1 LSPSRGTPDVPATAV
16 LIANRG
22 EIAIRIAHACAALGL
37 RCTVVYS
44 QDDAQSLHVRRGDQ
58 AYPLPGRGAPAYL
71 DAQALIQAALESGC
85 QAVHPGY
92 GFLSES
98 AAFASACADA
108 GLIFIGPSPAVLAL
122 FGDKVQARA
131 AARHQGVPILAGSGG
146 AATRE
151 AIHGLFAQLRSTSE
165 NDRGLAPPQ
174 TCALMIKA
182 VAGGGGRG
190 MRIVSHA
197 DQIDEAYAL
206 CEAEALAAFGRGD
219 LYAEELLDDA
229 RHIEIQ
235 ILGDGTGAVSQFG
248 ERECSLQRR
257 HQKLIEIAPSP
268 SLPAHVRQQMIEGA
282 VRMASDAQLKGL
294 ATFEFLLDRED
305 PQRFV
310 FIEANA
316 RLQVEH
322 PVTEAVYGV
331 DLVQAQIRVA
341 LGESLG
347 DLGLTQA
354 AIGAPRGLAI
364 QMRVNLESLQADGQV
379 RASQGTITAY
389 DMPCGP
395 GVRVDGFG
403 TVGYTTSLAF
413 DALLAKIIVHCPS
426 AQDASAHCASA
437 HFEQAMRSAS
447 RALDQTVI
455 AGIATNLPVLRAIL
469 QHPQVIANDISTR
482 WIDQNAVA
490 LLTQAQGLPGADPQ
504 SETPTQA
511 AEHPILAGTIA
522 LRSPTAG
529 TLISLELERGERV
542 RAGQTLAVIEAMKMQ
557 HVLSSPASG
566 VVRRIDA
573 ASGQMLR
580 LDQPILL
587 LEPDAADAT
596 VRETSAPIDPDRIRP
611 DLAAA
616 LARHALTLDPAR
628 PDAIARRHA
637 SGGRSARENIE
648 DLVDPDS
655 FIEYGA
661 LAMAAQRSRHAV
673 EHLQRTTPADGL
685 VAGIATV
692 NRLHFAAQHAAQHA
706 SQHRSRE
713 ADPADDARSAE
724 ITRTVVMAYDYTVLA
739 GTQGAFNHQKK
750 DRLLKLAAELRLP
763 VVLFAE
769 GGGGRPGDTDQALV
783 SVAGLNLPT
792 FKAFARLSGQV
803 PLIGVV
809 HGRCFAGNAALLG
822 CCDVII
828 ATRASNIGMG
838 GPAMIEGGGLGVFR
852 PEDVGP
858 VAVQWPN
865 GVLDCLVEDEREA
878 VATAKQALS
887 YFQGRT
893 SGWTCA
899 DQRTLREAVPENR
912 LRAYE
917 VRRVLETLA
926 DTGSVLELRRGFG
939 AGIITALVRI
949 EGRAV
954 GMIANNPMHL
964 GGAIDADAA
973 DKAARF
979 VRMCAAHGLALVSLC
994 DTPGFMVGPEAERT
1008 AQVRRMAQLFIEC
1021 AALKRPP
1028 LVVVLRKGYGLG
1040 AMAMAGGDFG
1050 DTGFTIAW
1058 PSGEFGGMGI
1068 EGAVR
1073 LAYRKELGAITDPVY
1088 RQAEFDRR
1096 VAELYAHGQA
1106 LNMAAMLEIDAV
1118 IDPAQTR
1125 RWIIRGLES
1134 MA

>member
-1 LSPSRGTPDVPATAV
+1 MPATAV

-44 QDDAQSLHVRRGDQ
+44 QDDAQSQHVRRGDR
-58 AYPLPGRGAPAYL
+58 AYSLPGRGAPAYL

-98 AAFASACADA
+98 AAFASACAHA

-131 AARHQGVPILAGSGG
+131 AATLDGVPVLAGTAGT
-146 AATRE
+146 ATRQ
-151 AIHGLFAQLRSTSE
+151 AIHGLFEQLRSTSVH
-165 NDRGLAPPQ
+165 DRGPAPLQ
-174 TCALMIKA
+174 TRALMIKA

-190 MRIVSHA
+190 MRIVSRA

-257 HQKLIEIAPSP
+257 QQKLIEIAPSP
-268 SLPAHVRQQMIEGA
+268 SLPADVRQQMIEGA
-282 VRMASDAQLKGL
+282 VRMASRAKLKGL

-341 LGESLG
+341 LGQSLG

-354 AIGAPRGLAI
+354 AIGAPRGVAI

-389 DMPCGP
+389 DMPSGP

-426 AQDASAHCASA
+426 AHDVSAQCASA

-455 AGIATNLPVLRAIL
+455 AGITTNLPVLRAIL
-469 QHPQVIANDISTR
+469 RHPRVIANDISTR

-490 LLTQAQGLPGADPQ
+490 LLTQAQGLIGMDAQ
-504 SETPTQA
+504 SETPTQP
-511 AEHPILAGTIA
+511 AEYPILAGTIA

-529 TLISLELERGERV
+529 TLIALDLEPGERV
-542 RAGQTLAVIEAMKMQ
+542 HAGQTLAVIEAMKMQ
-557 HVLSSPASG
+557 HVVSSPASG
-566 VVRRIDA
+566 VVRRLDA
-573 ASGQMLR
+573 ASGQMLSQ
-580 LDQPILL
+580 DQPILL

-596 VRETSAPIDPDRIRP
+596 VRETPAPIDPDRIRP

-616 LARHALTLDPAR
+616 LARHALTLDHAR

-637 SGGRSARENIE
+637 SLGRSARENIE

-661 LAMAAQRSRHAV
+661 LAIAAQRSRHAV
-673 EHLQRTTPADGL
+673 EQLQRTTPADGL

-692 NRLHFAAQHAAQHA
+692 NRLQFAAHHASQHA
-706 SQHRSRE
+706 SQHAPRHAARE
-713 ADPADDARSAE
+713 ADPADDGRSAE

-865 GVLDCLVEDEREA
+865 GVIDCLVDDEREA

-887 YFQGRT
+887 NFQGRT
-893 SGWTCA
+893 SGRACA

-964 GGAIDADAA
+964 GGAIDAEAA

-1050 DTGFTIAW
+1050 DTAFTIAW

-1073 LAYRKELGAITDPVY
+1073 LAYRKELAAIIDPVSQ
-1088 RQAEFDRR
+1088 QAEFDRR

-1125 RWIIRGLES
+1125 RWIIRGLET

>member
-1 LSPSRGTPDVPATAV
+1 MPATAV

-98 AAFASACADA
+98 AAFASACAHA

-122 FGDKVQARA
+122 YGDKVQARA
-131 AARHQGVPILAGSGG
+131 AADLARVPILAGTTG
-146 AATRE
+146 AATRQ
-151 AIHGLFAQLRSTSE
+151 AIHGLFEQLRSTNE
-165 NDRGLAPPQ
+165 NDRGLAPVQ
-174 TCALMIKA
+174 TRALMIKA

-190 MRIVSHA
+190 LRIVSDA
-197 DQIDEAYAL
+197 DQIDEAFAL

-235 ILGDGTGAVSQFG
+235 ILGDGTGAVSHFG

-268 SLPAHVRQQMIEGA
+268 SLPAVVRQQMIEGA
-282 VRMASDAQLKGL
+282 VRMASHAQLKGL

-354 AIGAPRGLAI
+354 AIAAPRGVAI
-364 QMRVNLESLQADGQV
+364 QMRVNLESLQAGGQV

-389 DMPCGP
+389 DLPCGP

-426 AQDASAHCASA
+426 T
-437 HFEQAMRSAS
+437 HFAQAMRSAS

-455 AGIATNLPVLRAIL
+455 AGITTNLPLLRAIL
-469 QHPQVIANDISTR
+469 RHPRVIANDISTR
-482 WIDQNAVA
+482 WIDQNTVA
-490 LLTQAQGLPGADPQ
+490 LLTESQDLPRTDPQ
-504 SETPTQA
+504 SETPAQP

-529 TLISLELERGERV
+529 TLISLDLERGERV
-542 RAGQTLAVIEAMKMQ
+542 HKGQTLAVIEAMKMQ
-557 HVLSSPASG
+557 HVLSSPATG
-566 VVRRIDA
+566 VVRRLDA
-573 ASGQMLR
+573 TAGQMLS

-587 LEPDAADAT
+587 LEPDAADAS
-596 VRETSAPIDPDRIRP
+596 VPEMPALIDPNRIRP

-661 LAMAAQRSRHAV
+661 LAIAAQRSRHAV
-673 EHLQRTTPADGL
+673 EQLQRTTPADGL

-692 NRLHFAAQHAAQHA
+692 NRPQFAAQHAAGA
-706 SQHRSRE
+706 G
-713 ADPADDARSAE
+713 DPADDVRSAE

-822 CCDVII
+822 CCDLII
-828 ATRASNIGMG
+828 ATRESNIGMG

-865 GVLDCLVEDEREA
+865 GVIDCLVEDEREA

-917 VRRVLETLA
+917 VRHVLETLA

-1073 LAYRKELGAITDPVY
+1073 LAYRKELAAITDPVR

-1118 IDPAQTR
+1118 IDPEQTR
-1125 RWIIRGLES
+1125 RWIIRGLET

>member
-1 LSPSRGTPDVPATAV
+1 
-16 LIANRG
+16 
-22 EIAIRIAHACAALGL
+22 
-37 RCTVVYS
+37 
-44 QDDAQSLHVRRGDQ
+44 
-58 AYPLPGRGAPAYL
+58 
-71 DAQALIQAALESGC
+71 
-85 QAVHPGY
+85 
-92 GFLSES
+92 
-98 AAFASACADA
+98 
-108 GLIFIGPSPAVLAL
+108 
-122 FGDKVQARA
+122 
-131 AARHQGVPILAGSGG
+131 
-146 AATRE
+146 
-151 AIHGLFAQLRSTSE
+151 
-165 NDRGLAPPQ
+165 
-174 TCALMIKA
+174 
-182 VAGGGGRG
+182 
-190 MRIVSHA
+190 
-197 DQIDEAYAL
+197 
-206 CEAEALAAFGRGD
+206 
-219 LYAEELLDDA
+219 
-229 RHIEIQ
+229 
-235 ILGDGTGAVSQFG
+235 
-248 ERECSLQRR
+248 
-257 HQKLIEIAPSP
+257 
-268 SLPAHVRQQMIEGA
+268 
-282 VRMASDAQLKGL
+282 
-294 ATFEFLLDRED
+294 
-305 PQRFV
+305 
-310 FIEANA
+310 
-316 RLQVEH
+316 
-322 PVTEAVYGV
+322 
-331 DLVQAQIRVA
+331 
-341 LGESLG
+341 
-347 DLGLTQA
+347 
-354 AIGAPRGLAI
+354 
-364 QMRVNLESLQADGQV
+364 
-379 RASQGTITAY
+379 
-389 DMPCGP
+389 
-395 GVRVDGFG
+395 
-403 TVGYTTSLAF
+403 
-413 DALLAKIIVHCPS
+413 
-426 AQDASAHCASA
+426 
-437 HFEQAMRSAS
+437 
-447 RALDQTVI
+447 
-455 AGIATNLPVLRAIL
+455 
-469 QHPQVIANDISTR
+469 
-482 WIDQNAVA
+482 
-490 LLTQAQGLPGADPQ
+490 
-504 SETPTQA
+504 
-511 AEHPILAGTIA
+511 
-522 LRSPTAG
+522 
-529 TLISLELERGERV
+529 
-542 RAGQTLAVIEAMKMQ
+542 
-557 HVLSSPASG
+557 
-566 VVRRIDA
+566 
-573 ASGQMLR
+573 
-580 LDQPILL
+580 
-587 LEPDAADAT
+587 
-596 VRETSAPIDPDRIRP
+596 
-611 DLAAA
+611 
-616 LARHALTLDPAR
+616 
-628 PDAIARRHA
+628 
-637 SGGRSARENIE
+637 
-648 DLVDPDS
+648 
-655 FIEYGA
+655 
-661 LAMAAQRSRHAV
+661 
-673 EHLQRTTPADGL
+673 
-685 VAGIATV
+685 
-692 NRLHFAAQHAAQHA
+692 
-706 SQHRSRE
+706 
-713 ADPADDARSAE
+713 
-724 ITRTVVMAYDYTVLA
+724 MAYDYTVLA

-865 GVLDCLVEDEREA
+865 GVIDCLVDDEREA

-893 SGWTCA
+893 SGWACA

-964 GGAIDADAA
+964 GGAIDAEAA

-1050 DTGFTIAW
+1050 DTVFTIAW

-1073 LAYRKELGAITDPVY
+1073 LAYRKELAAIIDPVSQ
-1088 RQAEFDRR
+1088 QAEFDRR

-1125 RWIIRGLES
+1125 RWIIRGLET

>member
-1 LSPSRGTPDVPATAV
+1 MNATAV

-37 RCTVVYS
+37 RSTVVYS

-58 AYPLPGRGAPAYL
+58 AYPLPGRGASAYL

-92 GFLSES
+92 GFLSER
-98 AAFASACADA
+98 AAFASACASA

-131 AARHQGVPILAGSGG
+131 TAHHQGVPILAGSAG

-151 AIHGLFAQLRSTSE
+151 AIHGLFEQLRSTNE
-165 NDRGLAPPQ
+165 NDRGPAPAQ
-174 TCALMIKA
+174 TPALMIKA

-190 MRIVSHA
+190 MRIVSRA

-257 HQKLIEIAPSP
+257 HQKLIEIAPSL
-268 SLPAHVRQQMIEGA
+268 SLPTDVRQQMIEGA
-282 VRMASDAQLKGL
+282 VRMASHAQLQGL
-294 ATFEFLLDRED
+294 ATFEFLLDRQD

-341 LGESLG
+341 LGESLV
-347 DLGLTQA
+347 DIGLTQS
-354 AIGAPRGLAI
+354 AIAAPRGVAI

-389 DMPCGP
+389 DMPSGP

-413 DALLAKIIVHCPS
+413 DALLAKIVVHCPS
-426 AQDASAHCASA
+426 AHGASAD
-437 HFEQAMRSAS
+437 FEQAMRRAS

-455 AGIATNLPVLRAIL
+455 AGITTNLPVLRAIL
-469 QHPQVIANDISTR
+469 NHPQVIANDISTR

-490 LLTQAQGLPGADPQ
+490 LLTQAQGLPHSDPR
-504 SETPTQA
+504 SETPTQTA
-511 AEHPILAGTIA
+511 KYTILAGTIA

-529 TLISLELERGERV
+529 TLISLDLQHGERV
-542 RAGQTLAVIEAMKMQ
+542 HGGQTLAVIEAMKMQ
-557 HVLSSPASG
+557 HVVSSPAAG
-566 VVRRIDA
+566 VVRRLDA
-573 ASGQMLR
+573 ASGQMLAQ
-580 LDQPILL
+580 DQPILL
-587 LEPDAADAT
+587 LEPDAADAS
-596 VRETSAPIDPDRIRP
+596 VPETPAPIDLDRIRP

-637 SGGRSARENIE
+637 SQGRSARENIE

-661 LAMAAQRSRHAV
+661 LAMAAQRSRHPV

-692 NRLHFAAQHAAQHA
+692 NRPQFDAQHGAQNGA
-706 SQHRSRE
+706 R
-713 ADPADDARSAE
+713 ADDTRSAE

-792 FKAFARLSGQV
+792 FKAFARLGGQV

-828 ATRASNIGMG
+828 ATRESNIGMG

-852 PEDVGP
+852 PEEIGP

-865 GVLDCLVEDEREA
+865 GVIDCLVDDEREG
-878 VATAKQALS
+878 VAIAKQALS

-912 LRAYE
+912 LRAYA
-917 VRRVLETLA
+917 VRQVLETLA

-949 EGRAV
+949 EGRPV

-979 VRMCAAHGLALVSLC
+979 VRMCVAHGLALVSLC

-1021 AALKRPP
+1021 AALKHPP

-1050 DTGFTIAW
+1050 DTAFTIAW

-1073 LAYRKELGAITDPVY
+1073 LAYRKELAAITDPVH

-1125 RWIIRGLES
+1125 RWLIRGLES